1 MYTTAPIQPNDSLGD
16 FCTRHRMSRELFFAI
31 NPSAAQRA
39 FRTEQ
44 GVATLAPRI
53 GEVFHVVDTA
63 AMAARGAGPQVQPD
77 ADADQLSVKAADTS
91 SEETKSGFSGWTV
104 LLGIVAGTALG
115 ALGATFV
122 VKDTFAR
129 GAKVGDILKQWR
141 NEGFGLAHE
150 KYKTLDRDRRGRL
163 SHVNGHEVVAQ
174 NGAVFGYEEAPGDYR
189 AANIVT
195 GHEWP
200 IHYTSV
206 KDLEAAFKYDIV
218 PNLDHA

>member
-31 NPSAAQRA
+31 NPGATQRA
-39 FRTEQ
+39 FRTEE
-44 GVATLAPRI
+44 GVTTLAPKI
-53 GEVFHVVDTA
+53 GEVFRVVDTA

-77 ADADQLSVKAADTS
+77 ADQLSVKAADTSS

-104 LLGIVAGTALG
+104 LFGVVVGTALG
-115 ALGATFV
+115 ALGATYV

-129 GAKVGDILKQWR
+129 GASVKDILKQWR

-174 NGAVFGYEEAPGDYR
+174 SGPVFAYEEAPGDYR

-200 IHYTSV
+200 IHYPSV
-206 KDLEAAFKYDIV
+206 KDLEAVFKYDIV